1 VEGYTGAYRTAPNAV
16 ISLQTSTDPKG
27 NNAMKLSTIVAG
39 SAASVL
45 LMSGYAFAQQQSQP
59 YQQSQ
64 QQYQQGQGPGQPLS
78 NREVRQFFS
87 GIERDVNQMVQS
99 GDLSRLRQW
108 TQTHVADHAVLNRT
122 NSIET
127 EGHSRV
133 ISSVT
138 VTKPDLL
145 RLQRFVLSSM
155 SEKLNNIDDFR
166 LDVQVLNVEPVG
178 DSAAIVK
185 SRISERATLASRH
198 GEGRMGQQGESRG
211 DFTTG
216 QGPRRPDTQAGE
228 EFDEGRQR
236 GRQPSR
242 GQQGSLQIE
251 SQAICSHLVER
262 NRDSGQLQ
270 IGMGVCDATTEAQ
283 L

>member
-1 VEGYTGAYRTAPNAV
+1 M
-16 ISLQTSTDPKG
+16 I
-27 NNAMKLSTIVAG
+27 KLSTIVAG
-39 SAASVL
+39 SAASIL
-45 LMSGYAFAQQQSQP
+45 ALHGFAIAQSQQ
-59 YQQSQ
+59 YQ
-64 QQYQQGQGPGQPLS
+64 QQYQQGQGQQLS
-78 NREVRQFFS
+78 NREVRQFMS

-108 TQTHVADHAVLNRT
+108 TQNSVADHAVLNRT

-133 ISSVT
+133 MSSVT
-138 VTKPDLL
+138 ITKPDLI

-155 SEKLNNIDDFR
+155 SEKLANVDDFR
-166 LDVQVLNVEPVG
+166 LEVQVQNVEPVG

-185 SRISERATLASRH
+185 SRITERATLTAHH
-198 GEGRMGQQGESRG
+198 GEGGGRMGQQHEQRDH

-216 QGPRRPDTQAGE
+216 QGQQPEMQGDDFE
-228 EFDEGRQR
+228 EGQRQ
-236 GRQPSR
+236 GHQMNH
-242 GQQGSLQIE
+242 GQQGAVKIE
-251 SQAICSHLVER
+251 SEAQCTHLIER
-262 NRDSGQLQ
+262 NRDGGRLQ

>member
-1 VEGYTGAYRTAPNAV
+1 
-16 ISLQTSTDPKG
+16 
-27 NNAMKLSTIVAG
+27 MKFSTIVAG
-39 SAASVL
+39 SAASAL

-59 YQQSQ
+59 YQQQPYSQ
-64 QQYQQGQGPGQPLS
+64 SQVQPLT

-108 TQTHVADHAVLNRT
+108 TQTHVADHAILNRT

-155 SEKLNNIDDFR
+155 SEKLSNIEDFR
-166 LDVQVLNVEPVG
+166 LDVQVLNVDPVG

-198 GEGRMGQQGESRG
+198 GEGGGRMGHQGDQS
-211 DFTTG
+211 TTG
-216 QGPRRPDTQAGE
+216 QGPRRPDTQTGE
-228 EFDEGRQR
+228 DFEEGRQR

-242 GQQGSLQIE
+242 SQSSLQIE
-251 SQAICSHLVER
+251 SEALCSHLVER
-262 NRDSGQLQ
+262 NRESGQLQ